1 MEEEE
6 TIRQATKNQMMVL
19 CRRESAWQ
27 EEKGR
32 IVGVNGRLMK
42 ENVRLA
48 GGKGRIVGV
57 NGRLIKEN
65 VRLAGEKR

>member
-27 EEKGR
+27 EKTGR

-42 ENVRLA
+42 ENVRLV
-48 GGKGRIVGV
+48 GGKR
-57 NGRLIKEN
+57 
-65 VRLAGEKR
+65 